1 MMYKNYGL
9 YISSAQEKIGTVNVF
24 LDTQVVFVEAGYVP
38 MTCVFM
44 VAHVFFWR
52 NRMIIYACVLMVEE
66 VFFAKKVGYDN
77 LAYIVTDKQIF

>member
-1 MMYKNYGL
+1 MYKNDGP

-38 MTCVFM
+38 MTCVSM

-52 NRMIIYACVLMVEE
+52 NRMIIYACVHMVEE
-66 VFFAKKVGYDN
+66 VFFVKKVGYN
-77 LAYIVTDKQIF
+77 NMFYIITDKQIL